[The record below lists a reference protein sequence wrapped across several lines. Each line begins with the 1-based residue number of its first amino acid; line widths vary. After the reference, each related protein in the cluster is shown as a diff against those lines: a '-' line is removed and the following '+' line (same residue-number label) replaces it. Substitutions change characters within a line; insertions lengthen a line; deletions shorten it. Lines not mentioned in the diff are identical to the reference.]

1 MSKIGKLPIKIIEGV
16 KVDFK
21 NDVLTVTGPKGTLL
35 CDVNKNVGLE
45 ITPDTNEIVLKPLK
59 EGREYFAI

>member
-1 MSKIGKLPIKIIEGV
+1 MSKIGKLPIKILEGV
-16 KVDFK
+16 KVDFE

-35 CDVNKNVGLE
+35 CDINKNVGLE
-45 ITPDTNEIVLKPLK
+45 IKADTNEIILKPLK

>member
-1 MSKIGKLPIKIIEGV
+1 MSKIGKLPIKILEGV

-21 NDVLTVTGPKGTLL
+21 NDVLTVTGPKGTLT

-45 ITPDTNEIVLKPLK
+45 INTETNEIVLKPLK